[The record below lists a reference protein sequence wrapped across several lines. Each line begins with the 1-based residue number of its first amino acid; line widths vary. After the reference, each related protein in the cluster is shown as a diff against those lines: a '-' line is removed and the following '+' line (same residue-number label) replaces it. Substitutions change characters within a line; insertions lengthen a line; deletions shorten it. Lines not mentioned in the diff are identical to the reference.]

1 VRFDG
6 DVREWPPGR
15 LPFIN
20 CDIEVRTP
28 MDEQGRRVLLI
39 EADEGRQQ
47 YLQRFLREW
56 GWEPV
61 VRKTVDEAMATLAD
75 TPYLFSLLDLNLNG
89 ADGAEF
95 LRRLRA
101 QGGDPGPIVVL
112 CNGSGTKR
120 TIEATVLGADDF
132 VHPPFSP
139 DDLENAIKQALSR
152 PRRVWCRAVDDSP
165 MARVEQEIAL
175 WRSPRMQ
182 EVRRIIHPASQV
194 DVTVLI
200 SGETGTG
207 KDVVARALH
216 YMSARHARPFV
227 KVNCAAV
234 PRDLLES
241 ELFGHERGAFTGA
254 HQLKIGKFEAA
265 DHGTIFLDE
274 IGDLDP
280 DLQAKLLHV
289 LQDGEFSRV
298 GARSTIRVDA
308 RVLAATNQDLEQAVA
323 EGRFRED
330 LYYRLNVIRIELPPL
345 RERPEEIP
353 LFAEFFTQRYAK
365 LYQRE
370 VSPVPPE
377 MSQRLLQHRYPG
389 NVREL
394 ENIIKRMI
402 VLGDPFLARRDTP
415 VTDTADG
422 IRPGGSPAAA
432 LSLKEIGRTAA
443 RAAEQEAIRRTL
455 EQTRWN
461 RVKAA
466 KLLNISYRALL
477 YKIKDA
483 SIGRDPQ
490 VVGRA

>member
-1 VRFDG
+1 
-6 DVREWPPGR
+6 
-15 LPFIN
+15 
-20 CDIEVRTP
+20 

-47 YLQRFLREW
+47 YLHRFLREW
-56 GWEPV
+56 GCEPV
-61 VRKTVDEAMATLAD
+61 VSKTVDEAMAALAD
-75 TPYLFSLLDLNLNG
+75 TQYLFSLLDLDLNG
-89 ADGAEF
+89 GDGTEF
-95 LRRLRA
+95 LRRLRVH
-101 QGGDPGPIVVL
+101 GGSPGPIVVL
-112 CNGSGTKR
+112 CNGSSAKQ
-120 TIEATVLGADDF
+120 TIEATALGADDF
-132 VHPPFSP
+132 VHRPFNP

-152 PRRVWCRAVDDSP
+152 PRRVWCRAADGSP

-182 EVRRIIHPASQV
+182 EVRRIIHPAAQV

-216 YMSARHARPFV
+216 YLSARHSRPFV

-298 GARSTIRVDA
+298 GGRSTIRVDA

-353 LFAEFFTQRYAK
+353 IFAEFFTQRYAK

-370 VSPVPPE
+370 AAPLPPD
-377 MSQRLLQHRYPG
+377 MIQRLLQHRYPG

-394 ENIIKRMI
+394 ENIIKRMM
-402 VLGDPFLARRDTP
+402 VLGDPFLTRLDPPGAEPAEGAR
-415 VTDTADG
+415 AG
-422 IRPGGSPAAA
+422 RPPEVP
-432 LSLKEIGRTAA
+432 LSLKVIGRTAA
-443 RAAEQEAIRRTL
+443 RSAEEGAIRRAL

-483 SIGRDPQ
+483 SIDRDPRP
-490 VVGRA
+490 VGRS